1 MKFAD
6 WLDAGRGRLTAVAS
20 AFGLTPGAV
29 SQWRE
34 SGVPVARMKAVR
46 DLSNGEVTLE
56 DMVPE
61 SMGRPARDFGQAVA
75 ERSTG

>member
-1 MKFAD
+1 MIFAD
-6 WLDAGRGRLTAVAS
+6 WLDAGRGRLTAVAT

-61 SMGRPARDFGQAVA
+61 SLSRPVREGAHAVA
-75 ERSTG
+75 ERATG